1 MHTDIYIHLY
11 VNKPR
16 GFMYKF
22 LLVQQLPKVVT
33 IDWGQVLGLIND
45 TRSIIIQASISENY
59 IKAE

>member
-1 MHTDIYIHLY
+1 
-11 VNKPR
+11 
-16 GFMYKF
+16 MYKF